1 MKLII
6 TNLKLI
12 SSYQPLVALKPTT
25 PFIHDIFAADLDGD
39 GSQEFV
45 ITGRQSNESR
55 ANWSNSTVHIFHST
69 ASGWEDVTTKW
80 LPDNVVVGSEPS
92 VLFGDFNHDG
102 LKDFFIAGDTD
113 TSYLAPSFLFLNTG
127 TSFTKQ
133 SYDFQS
139 WAHGSFSADLNKDGF
154 TDVLTT
160 DYGTRIGV
168 GFGSTTGITFKPQT
182 NQALWNASGICAADF
197 LGDGSMTIL
206 ASDIEFAN
214 DTALFSWR
222 LGSSGE
228 LLLTKISTLPLP
240 RFELPKWASYGF
252 SDASSQDISHDIR
265 VLPFDFSGD
274 GLMDA
279 IVISRPW
286 LTNGSWPE
294 YSEIQFLLNQGG
306 GQFQDVTDTKLL
318 NYNNASPA
326 SYQPVFL
333 DVNADG
339 RTDIFL
345 SSQDF
350 TTYNSTV
357 LLLQQANGTFTE
369 FGRDE
374 FSALWSQAVQL
385 VKDFPVN
392 GWVYSQDG
400 NPMQLVTG
408 IDGKTYVVGTVAY
421 QNAQGGMS
429 EMVYSAEFLITDD
442 YTPPTVVISSDVSNL
457 TTGKTAN
464 FIFTLSEASTNFVA
478 GDITVSGGTLSNF
491 SGSGT
496 TYTALF
502 TPTPNSTNN
511 ALVSVASGVFTNAA
525 GNTNAD
531 GSDAN
536 NKITL
541 AVDTVVPTIAV
552 SSSKSS
558 LQGGDSASLTFTLS
572 EASTNFEASDI
583 TTTGGTLS
591 NFAGSGTAYTA
602 SFTLV
607 SNSAVVGTLN
617 VASGVFTDAAGNKN
631 ADGSDTNNSL
641 NFARIATVTNES
653 HTLSVVVGTSAS
665 EIFKTSIGN
674 DSINGGGGIDTLV
687 VSAGIGNYSVTK
699 TPIGYTLVDRTGS
712 DGTDALLN
720 IESIKF
726 SDKTINLTLQAKA
739 ASAPQADVTRLV
751 ELYTAFFNRV
761 PDADGMSFWIDE
773 MKAGKTTNQVAE
785 AFYNAGVNYS
795 SLTGFSSTMTNTDFI
810 NVIYKNV
817 LGRKDGADA
826 GGLSFWE
833 TEITSGRANRGTLVT
848 NILDSA
854 HTFKGDKTWGWVAD
868 LLDNKIT
875 VAKKFSIDMGLNYN
889 TPEESITM
897 GMAIA
902 SAITSTDTTAAVTL
916 IGVTE
921 ANFQLS

>member
-1 MKLII
+1 MKLVLS
-6 TNLKLI
+6 NLKII
-12 SSYQPLVALKPTT
+12 SSFQPLVALKPTT
-25 PFIHDIFAADLDGD
+25 PFLHDIFAADLDGD
-39 GSQEFV
+39 GAQEFV

-274 GLMDA
+274 GMMDA

-294 YSEIQFLLNQGG
+294 YSEIQFLLNKGG

-392 GWVYSQDG
+392 GWVYADWGSA
-400 NPMQLVTG
+400 MQLVTG
-408 IDGKTYVVGTVAY
+408 IDGKTYVIGTVAF
-421 QNAQGGMS
+421 QNTQGGMS

-464 FIFTLSEASTNFVA
+464 FIFTLSESSTNFVA

-511 ALVSVASGVFTNAA
+511 ASVSVASGVFTDAAGNTNADGSDANNKITLAVDTVVPTIALSANKTALIAGDTTTISFTLSESSTNFVAGDITVSGGTLSNFSGSGTTYTALFTPTPNSTNNASVSVASGVFTDAA

-572 EASTNFEASDI
+572 EASTNFVASDI
-583 TTTGGTLS
+583 TISGGTLS

-607 SNSAVVGTLN
+607 LNSAAVGILN

-631 ADGSDTNNSL
+631 ADGSDANNSL

-653 HTLSVVVGTSAS
+653 YTLSV
-665 EIFKTSIGN
+665 I
-674 DSINGGGGIDTLV
+674 
-687 VSAGIGNYSVTK
+687 
-699 TPIGYTLVDRTGS
+699 VD
-712 DGTDALLN
+712 
-720 IESIKF
+720 
-726 SDKTINLTLQAKA
+726 
-739 ASAPQADVTRLV
+739 
-751 ELYTAFFNRV
+751 
-761 PDADGMSFWIDE
+761 
-773 MKAGKTTNQVAE
+773 
-785 AFYNAGVNYS
+785 
-795 SLTGFSSTMTNTDFI
+795 
-810 NVIYKNV
+810 KNV
-817 LGRKDGADA
+817 LGASAVLLK
-826 GGLSFWE
+826 GL
-833 TEITSGRANRGTLVT
+833 
-848 NILDSA
+848 
-854 HTFKGDKTWGWVAD
+854 K
-868 LLDNKIT
+868 
-875 VAKKFSIDMGLNYN
+875 
-889 TPEESITM
+889 ESITYTN
-897 GMAIA
+897 
-902 SAITSTDTTAAVTL
+902 SAVTKHVVEYAGSTFEYDQIDSLITTVTRNDEFTAEFTKEINDYVNTDLNITYPAALVL
-916 IGVTE
+916 IGIENINDVILRV
-921 ANFQLS
+921 AGSDGNYVS